1 MKAIT
6 VLLIPSVALLMS
18 ACAPVPEHRGYGGP
32 GYYGHSDTVYME
44 GRDNDH
50 RDVNRTNVND
60 RTISRTNV
68 NERTVNRTN
77 VNQVDVKNGAQGK
90 GKRTTKEKTTR
101 KPVETNVNN
110 QQGDQQQPPRP

>member
-1 MKAIT
+1 
-6 VLLIPSVALLMS
+6 
-18 ACAPVPEHRGYGGP
+18 
-32 GYYGHSDTVYME
+32 ME